1 MRRPKRGKVDPG
13 FSHSRP
19 SLGIFV
25 TDHVTKKR
33 RALRTRKGFRLPC
46 SRAACLITQR
56 SCCAWRD
63 IPGAR
68 EQKRAKKLA
77 LFQVPPSLIVET
89 VVIRPTQAQILKG
102 TVNRTTKTF
111 NFFCNI
117 PAKRVKKL
125 CCSFFHP
132 LSILSCNKSG
142 CCRLRKVVVESSS
155 TFATYSL
162 RACWA
167 FYSPRQTC
175 FAASD

>member
-1 MRRPKRGKVDPG
+1 MALTPIVRRRKRGKVDPG

-46 SRAACLITQR
+46 SRAACLITQC
-56 SCCAWRD
+56 SCCAWRH
-63 IPGAR
+63 IQGAR

-77 LFQVPPSLIVET
+77 LFQVPPSLLVET

-117 PAKRVKKL
+117 TAKRVKKL
-125 CCSFFHP
+125 LLVFPPTFNSV
-132 LSILSCNKSG
+132 LQQIRLLQVAKS
-142 CCRLRKVVVESSS
+142 CCRK
-155 TFATYSL
+155 
-162 RACWA
+162 
-167 FYSPRQTC
+167 
-175 FAASD
+175 